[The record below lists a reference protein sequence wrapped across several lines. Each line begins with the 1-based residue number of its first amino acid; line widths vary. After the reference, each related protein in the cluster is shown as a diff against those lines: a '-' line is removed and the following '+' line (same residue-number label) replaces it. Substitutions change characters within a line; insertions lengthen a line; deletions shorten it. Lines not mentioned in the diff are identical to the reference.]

1 MATSIMQG
9 DKYAIPFVLQALD
22 GTLIT
27 PDVVNTV
34 ILNLGSF
41 SRQYPGDVTYEN
53 GKWLMP
59 LAQKQTFA
67 MRGFV
72 EPQARVEFS
81 DGSIFGGAGDAIDVT
96 KALSL
101 GIVGTDGKKGST
113 ISKNSTKNSGAT
125 GMIFIRINAAGVE
138 VTLNGAVRYDTPQEL
153 TEEQKEQARKNIGI
167 DPESKTETQN
177 QPVGIDANGKLWT
190 DPVSGDD
197 ELWKPTVSAS
207 GDISW
212 EKSSSA
218 EAPEPQ
224 NIKGP
229 KGDDYTLTDA
239 DKQEIAA
246 DVIAGGVEVELGTEP
261 LPAPET
267 AAVGQIIKVKTV
279 DENGKP
285 TETEAADMPSS
296 GSSAITTSTET
307 DISGLLMG
315 EGGKVR
321 KAVPDVDYLKTK
333 ELPTPPSD
341 EYNGSY
347 LRWFQESG
355 WTTGSIDIAIS
366 QIIEDNEQYICAD
379 TPSSIQDFV
388 TAGKTV
394 IAQFNGEPYLLTSVS
409 DQSAVFTRV
418 AGTTVDTITVASD
431 YTAVR
436 TTTTIPSPATKS
448 DAQTQPVGVDADGK
462 LWTQPGGGSSGGGT
476 DISLGVTGAAVGQ
489 LVKITAV
496 DADGK
501 PTAWAKLNRDWA
513 VKETYPLKDM
523 TFPAVISIPQDSDSM
538 LTIAG
543 TDITVDGNTN
553 IVFTMGTARAEGG
566 YSTRFDFAQKMY
578 AHSWGCGMAMV
589 LLRQRDGIKRFRM
602 RRTGWSDGYNYN
614 PWKESLEIGEDN
626 RNYYRIIVNDAT
638 LLNPDTTANVVLY
651 TRDALC

>member
-1 MATSIMQG
+1 MADVINKVTI
-9 DKYAIPFVLQALD
+9 D
-22 GTLIT
+22 GT
-27 PDVVNTV
+27 DVPVV
-34 ILNLGSF
+34 
-41 SRQYPGDVTYEN
+41 
-53 GKWLMP
+53 
-59 LAQKQTFA
+59 
-67 MRGFV
+67 
-72 EPQARVEFS
+72 
-81 DGSIFGGAGDAIDVT
+81 DA
-96 KALSL
+96 
-101 GIVGTDGKKGST
+101 
-113 ISKNSTKNSGAT
+113 
-125 GMIFIRINAAGVE
+125 E
-138 VTLNGAVRYDTPQEL
+138 AVHFTEQEL
-153 TEEQKEQARKNIGI
+153 SDAQKEQTRKNIGI